1 MSLLILSSG
10 QDKYESAS
18 LMEVDESNLPQSAQ
32 VQGLQNPASFS
43 NSIMPTIS
51 IPKNSEIALKHISFY
66 RNGYYTIGANMTFS
80 VYVGEQLLQQGR
92 KSTVIAAKALK
103 DVTSFPIPIPL
114 DQGVYTEAQL
124 ALMMERNLNRYISY
138 PPYFDNIWCLPAG
151 VQKDGTTKYGFIW
164 NFDNGAANAKTS
176 YHASM
181 GTVVKS
187 RQETGDFVWDGTS
200 TYTTTATSILEN
212 NSAIMEGRP
221 LDIIG
226 GAMDWDVSACTGGW
240 YIGFTRPTANDGRE
254 QPKSFGGGNIFYDY
268 LIRYDQATWEDT
280 EKTVRMYHCV
290 IVDGN
295 QTMREVEYYNN
306 TDAHFTPNLSSYN
319 SGGGSPYDT
328 HVHMYSGAPAALAAL
343 RGAPSAVSMQVFGED
358 MRITVTADGKTFVL
372 TDSRLCIAGN
382 ANVLA
387 QTPTRNMFMK
397 PTGTTCNVLY
407 PKISLVAA
415 SETAIIT
422 KYDGIFSDNY
432 LYPQTAEQHPDLLGA
447 TSGNSIWGRSQL
459 TGLLQQSEICK
470 MVDFADP
477 YNSSLTTPQKQYVG
491 LDGAEGET
499 PPVRVGEG
507 IIPAAATGDGFAV
520 AYSTG
525 LITMPSIGNLSRS
538 NIAGVYSS
546 STTDVSSLFGFPEL
560 PQVFSTGHGST
571 FTYANRDTGPPPTA
585 VIGAMYG
592 WYLGSVDS
600 PIVARGNYFLRCP
613 TLTHQ
618 SFNFGKGIPSKIIG
632 SFPNTTAGG
641 RDYGHMDYSPNTMT
655 YLKLNNPSE
664 ITLNEL
670 SLEIVDKNEQKVG
683 DLGQSTTAV
692 LHIRKSLTTD

>member
-10 QDKYESAS
+10 QDKYDSAS

-43 NSIMPTIS
+43 NSIMPTIT

-92 KSTVIAAKALK
+92 KSTIIAAKALK

-151 VQKDGTTKYGFIW
+151 VQKDGTTRYGFIW
-164 NFDNGAANAKTS
+164 NFDNGESHTKTS
-176 YHASM
+176 YHATM

-200 TYTTTATSILEN
+200 TYTTTATSTLQN

-226 GAMDWDVSACTGGW
+226 GTMTWDVSACTGGW
-240 YIGFTRPTANDGRE
+240 YIGLTRPTANDGRE
-254 QPKSFGGGNIFYDY
+254 QPKSFAGGVSFFDY
-268 LIRYDQATWEDT
+268 VIRYDDEWADAEA
-280 EKTVRMYHCV
+280 TVRLYHCV
-290 IVDGN
+290 IADGR
-295 QTMREVEYYNN
+295 QLMREVEYYNN
-306 TDAHFTPNLSSYN
+306 TDAHFTPNLSSYRDA
-319 SGGGSPYDT
+319 GDTYDT
-328 HVHMYSGAPAALAAL
+328 HAPMYAGVPQTGTTLVTAPT
-343 RGAPSAVSMQVFGED
+343 SVSIQVFGED
-358 MRITVTADGKTFVL
+358 MKISVVANAIELVL
-372 TDSRLCIAGN
+372 TDSRLCVKSN

-407 PKISLVAA
+407 PKIGLVAPT
-415 SETAIIT
+415 ETAIIT
-422 KYDGIFSDNY
+422 KYDGISSANY
-432 LYPQTAEQHPDLLGA
+432 LYPQTAEQNTELSGA

-470 MVDFADP
+470 MVDYADP

-491 LDGAEGET
+491 LDGPEGAT

-507 IIPAAATGDGFAV
+507 IIADVALGDGNAV

-538 NIAGVYSS
+538 NVAGVYSS

-571 FTYANRDTGPPPTA
+571 FTYADRDTGPPPTA
-585 VIGAMYG
+585 TIGAMYG
-592 WYLGSVDS
+592 WYIGSDDS
-600 PIVARGNYFLRCP
+600 PVVARGNYFLRCP

-618 SFNFGKGIPSKIIG
+618 SFNFGKGIPSKILG

-641 RDYGHMDYSPNTMT
+641 RDYGHMDYSPNEMT
-655 YLKLNNPSE
+655 YLKLNNPSD

-670 SLEIVDKNEQKVG
+670 TLEIVDKNELKVG
-683 DLGQSTTAV
+683 DLAQSTVAV
-692 LHIRKSLTTD
+692 LHIRKSLATD

>member
-10 QDKYESAS
+10 QDKYDSNS
-18 LMEVDESNLPQSAQ
+18 LMEVDEANLPQSAQ
-32 VQGLQNPASFS
+32 VQGLQNPTSFS
-43 NSIMPTIS
+43 NSIMPTML
-51 IPKNSEIALKHISFY
+51 IPANSEIALKHISFY
-66 RNGYYTIGANMTFS
+66 RNGYYIIGKNMTFS
-80 VYVGEQLLQQGR
+80 VYIGEQLLQQGR
-92 KSTVIAAKALK
+92 KSTVTAAKALQ

-114 DQGVYTEAQL
+114 DVGTYTEAQL
-124 ALMMERNLNRYISY
+124 ALMIQRNLNRFISY
-138 PPYFDNIWCLPAG
+138 PPYFDNIWCLPAS
-151 VQKDGTTKYGFIW
+151 VQDDGTTKYGFIW

-181 GTVVKS
+181 GTVIKS
-187 RQETGDFVWDGTS
+187 RQETGDFAWDGTS

-226 GAMDWDVSACTGGW
+226 GAMDWNVAGCTGGW

-254 QPKSFGGGNIFYDY
+254 QPKSFRGGNIFYDY
-268 LIRYDQATWEDT
+268 LIRYDQTWEDT

-290 IVDGN
+290 IVDGH

-328 HVHMYSGAPAALAAL
+328 HVHMYSGEPAALADL
-343 RGAPSAVSMQVFGED
+343 RGAPSRVSMQVFGED
-358 MRITVTADGKTFVL
+358 MKISLTADGKTFVL

-415 SETAIIT
+415 SETAIIA
-422 KYDGIFSDNY
+422 KYDGILASDY
-432 LYPQTAEQHPDLLGA
+432 LYPQTEAQHPDLLGA

-459 TGLLQQSEICK
+459 TGLLQQAEICK
-470 MVDFADP
+470 LVDFSNP
-477 YNSSLTTPQKQYVG
+477 YNSSLATAQKQYIG
-491 LDGAEGET
+491 LDGAQGET

-525 LITMPSIGNLSRS
+525 LITMPSIGRLSKS
-538 NIAGVYSS
+538 NVPGVYCSA
-546 STTDVSSLFGFPEL
+546 TTDVSGLFGFEEL
-560 PQVFSTGHGST
+560 AQVFSTGHGST
-571 FTYANRDTGPPPTA
+571 YTYAHRDTGPPPTST
-585 VIGAMYG
+585 VGAMYG
-592 WYLGSVDS
+592 WYIGSDDS

-618 SFNFGKGIPSKIIG
+618 SFNFGKGIPSKIIAT
-632 SFPNTTAGG
+632 FPNASDTG
-641 RDYGHMDYSPNTMT
+641 RDHGHMYYSPNTMV
-655 YLKLNNPSE
+655 YLKLNNPSP
-664 ITLNEL
+664 ITINEL
-670 SLEIVDKNEQKVG
+670 TLEIVDKNEEIVK
-683 DLGQSTTAV
+683 DLGQSTTV
-692 LHIRKSLTTD
+692 ILHVKKSLI

>member
-10 QDKYESAS
+10 QDKYDSNS
-18 LMEVDESNLPQSAQ
+18 LMEVDEANLPQSAQ
-32 VQGLQNPASFS
+32 VQGLQNPTSFS
-43 NSIMPTIS
+43 NSIMPTML
-51 IPKNSEIALKHISFY
+51 IPANSEIALKHISFY
-66 RNGYYTIGANMTFS
+66 RNGYYIIGKNMTFS
-80 VYVGEQLLQQGR
+80 VYIGEQLLQQGR
-92 KSTVIAAKALK
+92 KSTVTAAKALQ

-114 DQGVYTEAQL
+114 DVGTYTEAQL
-124 ALMMERNLNRYISY
+124 ALMIQRNLNRFISY
-138 PPYFDNIWCLPAG
+138 PPYFDNIWCLPAS
-151 VQKDGTTKYGFIW
+151 VQDDGTTKYGFIW

-176 YHASM
+176 YHTSM
-181 GTVVKS
+181 GTVIKS
-187 RQETGDFVWDGTS
+187 RQETGDFAWDGTS

-212 NSAIMEGRP
+212 NSAIMEG
-221 LDIIG
+221 
-226 GAMDWDVSACTGGW
+226 AMDWNVAGCTGGW

-254 QPKSFGGGNIFYDY
+254 QPKSFRGGNIFYDY
-268 LIRYDQATWEDT
+268 LIRYDQTWEDT

-290 IVDGN
+290 IVDGH

-328 HVHMYSGAPAALAAL
+328 HVHMYSGVPAALAAL
-343 RGAPSAVSMQVFGED
+343 RGAPSRVSMQVFGED
-358 MRITVTADGKTFVL
+358 MKISLTADGKTFVL

-415 SETAIIT
+415 SETAIIA
-422 KYDGIFSDNY
+422 KYDGILASDY
-432 LYPQTAEQHPDLLGA
+432 LYPQTEAQHPDLLGA

-459 TGLLQQSEICK
+459 TGLLQQAEICK
-470 MVDFADP
+470 LVDFSNP
-477 YNSSLTTPQKQYVG
+477 YNSSLATAQKQYIG
-491 LDGAEGET
+491 LDGAQGET

-525 LITMPSIGNLSRS
+525 LITMPSIGRLSKS
-538 NIAGVYSS
+538 NVPGVYCSA
-546 STTDVSSLFGFPEL
+546 TTDVSGLFGFEEL
-560 PQVFSTGHGST
+560 AQVFSTGHGST
-571 FTYANRDTGPPPTA
+571 YTYAHRDTGPPPTST
-585 VIGAMYG
+585 VGAMYG
-592 WYLGSVDS
+592 WYIGSDDS

-618 SFNFGKGIPSKIIG
+618 SFNFGKGIPSKIIAT
-632 SFPNTTAGG
+632 FPNASDTG
-641 RDYGHMDYSPNTMT
+641 RDHGHMYYSPNTMV
-655 YLKLNNPSE
+655 YLKLNNPSP
-664 ITLNEL
+664 ITINEL
-670 SLEIVDKNEQKVG
+670 TLEIVDKNEEIVK
-683 DLGQSTTAV
+683 DLGQSTTV
-692 LHIRKSLTTD
+692 ILHVKKSLD

>member
-10 QDKYESAS
+10 QDKYDSNS

-32 VQGLQNPASFS
+32 VQGLQNPTSFS
-43 NSIMPTIS
+43 NSIMPTMT
-51 IPKNSEIALKHISFY
+51 IPANSEIALKHISFY
-66 RNGYYTIGANMTFS
+66 RNGYYIIGKNMTFS

-92 KSTVIAAKALK
+92 KSRVTEAKALQ
-103 DVTSFPIPIPL
+103 DVTSFPIPVPL
-114 DQGVYTEAQL
+114 DVGTYTASQL
-124 ALMMERNLNRYISY
+124 ALMIQRNLNRFISY

-164 NFDNGAANAKTS
+164 NFDNGASHTKTS
-176 YHASM
+176 YHTSM
-181 GTVVKS
+181 GTVIKS
-187 RQETGDFVWDGTS
+187 RQETGDFAWDGTS
-200 TYTTTATSILEN
+200 TYTTTATSTLEN

-226 GAMDWDVSACTGGW
+226 GAMDWDVSGCTGGW

-254 QPKSFGGGNIFYDY
+254 QPKSFRGGNIFYDY
-268 LIRYDQATWEDT
+268 LIRYDETWEDT

-290 IVDGN
+290 IVDGH

-328 HVHMYSGAPAALAAL
+328 HVHMYSGEPAALADL
-343 RGAPSAVSMQVFGED
+343 RGAPSRVSMQVFGED
-358 MRITVTADGKTFVL
+358 MKISLTADGKTFVL

-422 KYDGIFSDNY
+422 KYDGILASDY
-432 LYPQTAEQHPDLLGA
+432 LYPQTEAQHPDLLGA

-459 TGLLQQSEICK
+459 TGLLQQAEICK
-470 MVDFADP
+470 LVDFSNS
-477 YNSSLTTPQKQYVG
+477 YNSSLATAQKQYIG
-491 LDGAEGET
+491 LDGAQGET

-507 IIPAAATGDGFAV
+507 IIPAVATGDGFAV

-525 LITMPSIGNLSRS
+525 FITIPSIGQLSKS
-538 NIAGVYSS
+538 NVPGVYCSA
-546 STTDVSSLFGFPEL
+546 TTDVSGLFGFEEL

-571 FTYANRDTGPPPTA
+571 FTYAHRDTGPPPTA
-585 VIGAMYG
+585 TIGAMYG
-592 WYLGSVDS
+592 WYVGSDDS

-632 SFPNTTAGG
+632 TFPNAGPTG
-641 RDYGHMDYSPNTMT
+641 RDMGHMYYSPNNLT
-655 YLKLNNPSE
+655 YLKLNNPSP
-664 ITLNEL
+664 ITINEL
-670 SLEIVDKNEQKVG
+670 TLEIVDKNEEIVK
-683 DLGQSTTAV
+683 DLGQSTTV
-692 LHIRKSLTTD
+692 ILHVKKSLD

>member
-10 QDKYESAS
+10 QDKYDSNS
-18 LMEVDESNLPQSAQ
+18 LMEVDEANLPQSAQ
-32 VQGLQNPASFS
+32 VQGLQNPTSFS
-43 NSIMPTIS
+43 NSIMPTML
-51 IPKNSEIALKHISFY
+51 IPANSEIALKHISFY
-66 RNGYYTIGANMTFS
+66 RNGYYIIGKNMTFS
-80 VYVGEQLLQQGR
+80 VYIGEQLLQQGR
-92 KSTVIAAKALK
+92 KSTVTAAKALQ

-114 DQGVYTEAQL
+114 DVGTYTEAQL
-124 ALMMERNLNRYISY
+124 ALMIQRNLNRFISY
-138 PPYFDNIWCLPAG
+138 PPYFDNIWCLPAS
-151 VQKDGTTKYGFIW
+151 VQDDGTTKYGFIW

-176 YHASM
+176 YHTSM
-181 GTVVKS
+181 GTVIKS
-187 RQETGDFVWDGTS
+187 RQETGDFAWDGTS

-226 GAMDWDVSACTGGW
+226 GAMDWNVAGCTGGW

-254 QPKSFGGGNIFYDY
+254 QPKSFRGGNIFYDY
-268 LIRYDQATWEDT
+268 LIRYDQTWEDT

-290 IVDGN
+290 IVDGH

-328 HVHMYSGAPAALAAL
+328 HVHMYSGVPAALAAL
-343 RGAPSAVSMQVFGED
+343 RGAPSRVSMQVFGED
-358 MRITVTADGKTFVL
+358 MKISLTADGKTFVL

-415 SETAIIT
+415 SETAIIA
-422 KYDGIFSDNY
+422 KYDGILASDY
-432 LYPQTAEQHPDLLGA
+432 LYPQTEAQHPDLLGA

-459 TGLLQQSEICK
+459 TGLLQQAEICK
-470 MVDFADP
+470 LVDFSNP
-477 YNSSLTTPQKQYVG
+477 YNSSLATAQKQYIG
-491 LDGAEGET
+491 LDGAQGET

-525 LITMPSIGNLSRS
+525 LITMPSIGRLSKS
-538 NIAGVYSS
+538 NVPGVYCSA
-546 STTDVSSLFGFPEL
+546 TTDVSGLFGFEEL
-560 PQVFSTGHGST
+560 AQVFSTGHGST
-571 FTYANRDTGPPPTA
+571 YTYAHRDTGPPPTST
-585 VIGAMYG
+585 VGAMYG
-592 WYLGSVDS
+592 WYIGSDDS

-618 SFNFGKGIPSKIIG
+618 SFNFGKGIPSKIIAT
-632 SFPNTTAGG
+632 FPNASDTG
-641 RDYGHMDYSPNTMT
+641 RDHGHMYYSPNTMV
-655 YLKLNNPSE
+655 YLKLNNPSP
-664 ITLNEL
+664 ITINEL
-670 SLEIVDKNEQKVG
+670 TLEIVDKNEEIVK
-683 DLGQSTTAV
+683 DLGQSTTV
-692 LHIRKSLTTD
+692 ILHVKKSLD